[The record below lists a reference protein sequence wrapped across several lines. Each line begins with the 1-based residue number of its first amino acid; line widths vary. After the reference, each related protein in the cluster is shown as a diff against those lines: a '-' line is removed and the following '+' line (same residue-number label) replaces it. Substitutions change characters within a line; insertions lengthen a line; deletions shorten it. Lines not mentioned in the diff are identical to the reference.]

1 MCLVNHWGRVNSYH
15 RRKTKRLYCLYIY
28 LSERPLTKKEW
39 IDNLALTLYS
49 WGPEGIIVLNISC
62 NRKLLYSMI
71 LGGLISDTKVLS
83 KVVYLL
89 NIVKYHV
96 FLFVKLSDLSVWK
109 KTFFFF
115 PSKST
120 PGFLWYWMSYKEQ
133 DYRLCTIVCS
143 KENITYWQQIN
154 SLLLIF
160 LFLSL

>member
-1 MCLVNHWGRVNSYH
+1 MCLVNHWGRVNPYH

-109 KTFFFF
+109 KTFFF
-115 PSKST
+115 SHQNQH
-120 PGFLWYWMSYKEQ
+120 Q
-133 DYRLCTIVCS
+133 DSFDIEWATKNRTTDCA
-143 KENITYWQQIN
+143 
-154 SLLLIF
+154 LLFVAKKI
-160 LFLSL
+160 